1 MEISQPHSADDSG
14 SDSVRST
21 EGSLPMVFFLSR
33 VEHVDWRFPSVPSQT
48 RTTRRQRL
56 FGFSDEDYDNNRL
69 QRVRRSCFR
78 PPFAT
83 RGGLCLVWSRTARV
97 RSTIHNTRITTR
109 SFPLCHAGGSF
120 SASVPCLLMSR
131 RFVVGLR
138 REQPVGVRI
147 ASFLLLPL
155 FRYDLSMG
163 RRVSLPRT
171 ASCGIR
177 LIIA

>member
-1 MEISQPHSADDSG
+1 MRQREAHG
-14 SDSVRST
+14 RVST
-21 EGSLPMVFFLSR
+21 DGLYLSW
-33 VEHVDWRFPSVPSQT
+33 VEHMHGRLPSVPSQT
-48 RTTRRQRL
+48 KTTLWQRL
-56 FGFSDEDYDNNRL
+56 FGFSDEDYDNHRL
-69 QRVRRSCFR
+69 QRVRRPCCR
-78 PPFAT
+78 PPFVFAT
-83 RGGLCLVWSRTARV
+83 PGGLCLAWSRTARV
-97 RSTIHNTRITTR
+97 GSTIHITRITTR

-120 SASVPCLLMSR
+120 SASVPCLSMSR